1 MLRIYHLDFFISYC
15 LSTKIS
21 VSLYQKGWQFSC
33 HLITC
38 RNVKDLSP
46 EMFTSYCFSIE
57 ISGSLYQMGWQF
69 SCHLIT
75 GRNFKDLS
83 PDNVLT
89 HIVLVR

>member
-1 MLRIYHLDFFISYC
+1 MAVQPVEMLRIYRMKL
-15 LSTKIS
+15 
-21 VSLYQKGWQFSC
+21 
-33 HLITC
+33 
-38 RNVKDLSP
+38 
-46 EMFTSYCFSIE
+46 FTLYCFSIE
-57 ISGSLYQMGWQF
+57 ISVSLYQMGWQF